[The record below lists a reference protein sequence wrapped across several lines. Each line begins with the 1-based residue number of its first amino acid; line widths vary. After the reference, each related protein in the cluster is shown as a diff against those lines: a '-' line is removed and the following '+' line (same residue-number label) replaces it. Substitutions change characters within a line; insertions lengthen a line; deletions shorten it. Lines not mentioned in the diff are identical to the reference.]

1 MLTVKRLSSV
11 LLLAMLM
18 AGCAT
23 TTITN
28 LTPQEEFRNANGLY
42 PVDAALASQQQTLR
56 WNSVRPQVVVESEF
70 YPMRPTP
77 LMTNRWETLIPVSPD
92 KSVIYYRFKF
102 EFDYN
107 DFGSPGRTDSK
118 MSQVYRLHILDNK

>member
-11 LLLAMLM
+11 LLLALLM
-18 AGCAT
+18 AGCTT

-28 LTPQEEFRNANGLY
+28 LTPQEEFRNPNGLY

-56 WNSVRPQVVVESEF
+56 WNSIRPQVFVKTEF
-70 YPMRPTP
+70 YPIPPTP
-77 LMTNRWETLIPVSPD
+77 LITNRWKTFTPVPPD
-92 KSVIYYRFKF
+92 RNVIYYRLKF

-107 DFGSPGRTDSK
+107 DFG
-118 MSQVYRLHILDNK
+118 